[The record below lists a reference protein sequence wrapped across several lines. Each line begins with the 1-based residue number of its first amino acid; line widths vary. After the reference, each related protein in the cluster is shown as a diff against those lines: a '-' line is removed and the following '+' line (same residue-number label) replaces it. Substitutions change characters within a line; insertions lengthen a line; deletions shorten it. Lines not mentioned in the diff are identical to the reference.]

1 MSYVI
6 PSMVYARRGMPH
18 LVPIPGSA
26 RARLIEAAISQ
37 FQEHGYEQANVTRI
51 ASMAGVTTGALYH
64 HFESKQGL
72 FGVIR
77 EEMERRMTERMEGA
91 SAAVGG
97 GRAGVKAAFEVSVD
111 AAARFGVTRI
121 LAEPGPSDHDPIVDT
136 LETMLSDNRVL
147 ARCLA
152 SMWRGALASVAD
164 GAEPS
169 SARGAIKWI
178 LGVEPGAE

>member
-1 MSYVI
+1 
-6 PSMVYARRGMPH
+6 MPH
-18 LVPIPGSA
+18 PVPIPGSA

-37 FQEHGYEQANVTRI
+37 FQEHGYEQANVTQM

-64 HFESKQGL
+64 HFASKQGL
-72 FGVIR
+72 FGIIR

-97 GRAGVKAAFEVSVD
+97 GRAGVRVAFEVSID

-121 LAEPGPSDHDPIVDT
+121 LSEAGPSDHDSIV
-136 LETMLSDNRVL
+136 ETMGSMLSDNRVV

-152 SMWRGALASVAD
+152 SMWRGALAAVAD

-169 SARGAIKWI
+169 SAKEAIGWI
-178 LGVEPGAE
+178 LASEEAGAE